1 MCVFSIYRRGEGQL
15 TVIEQ
20 QYFEIRS
27 RNINKLRETHDPV
40 FIPPLFHVLPD
51 RKQLTNS

>member
-1 MCVFSIYRRGEGQL
+1 MFVFSVYGRGEWQL
-15 TVIEQ
+15 TLIEQ

-40 FIPPLFHVLPD
+40 FTPPPFHLLPD